1 MEFFILHSSIKI
13 KVENKCSE
21 NGLSEIIY
29 QNSPSI

>member
-1 MEFFILHSSIKI
+1 MEFFILHSFKI

-21 NGLSEIIY
+21 NGLSENID